1 MNGVSVFA
9 TFEKSY
15 FQFILRFVSFP
26 ISFLQFLNFSM
37 IQACARARVFFVLF
51 LPYNDFYLCLHFEL
65 FYNASQLDYCF
76 LAIYISSIVFFS
88 SVFFLWYKKYGSCLG
103 LSWAQ
108 LENLQC
114 YESNYKVVRTD
125 INRSFRS
132 AHELVSV
139 NSCCHACADTCKI
152 VSKFL

>member
-37 IQACARARVFFVLF
+37 IQACARVFLFVLF
-51 LPYNDFYLCLHFEL
+51 LPYNDVYLCLHFEL

-76 LAIYISSIVFFS
+76 LAIYISSIVFSS
-88 SVFFLWYKKYGSCLG
+88 SVFF
-103 LSWAQ
+103 
-108 LENLQC
+108 
-114 YESNYKVVRTD
+114 V
-125 INRSFRS
+125 
-132 AHELVSV
+132 
-139 NSCCHACADTCKI
+139 
-152 VSKFL
+152 